1 MGVGYQE
8 NTPEGER
15 AGEEMYYKRLTDR
28 NWRAQKKQNE
38 IYERLAMLEDGIDRK
53 EIAFVG
59 DLQKTL
65 NKWVS
70 EATAFTQREK
80 DIMQWVLEEI
90 RS

>member
-1 MGVGYQE
+1 
-8 NTPEGER
+8 
-15 AGEEMYYKRLTDR
+15 MYYKRLTDR

-38 IYERLAMLEDGIDRK
+38 VYERLAMLEDGIDRK

-59 DLQKTL
+59 DLCNTL

-70 EATAFTQREK
+70 KPNAFTQREK